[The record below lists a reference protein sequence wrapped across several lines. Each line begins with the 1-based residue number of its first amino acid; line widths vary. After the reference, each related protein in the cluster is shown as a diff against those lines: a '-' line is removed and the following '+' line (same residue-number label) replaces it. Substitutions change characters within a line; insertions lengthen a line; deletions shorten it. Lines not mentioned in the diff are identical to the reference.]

1 MALSDAERTYWK
13 QQADA
18 GVKPDAIAAAI
29 KAQRAAGGDTPPA
42 RAPAVKPDAYIP
54 PGGRRRGDELF
65 QPDPS
70 PAGAIDTRGDKVAA
84 GGLSGLVR
92 GDRHAPDAP
101 AGDGLKRT
109 PDGLVGPDP
118 NQFGTPAEQD
128 QQFPIL
134 PALRE
139 TVRHPVDTLT
149 DPSKRREL
157 ERGVS
162 NAATF
167 GLAQKIG
174 EAVDPKFA
182 AAAAPDAAAAPGYQS
197 AGELGGMFLPNVGGK
212 ALEGLAR
219 GVMAHAPERVGARI
233 LSNVASGE
241 AGGAAKGKN
250 WRNLLAKAGP
260 DGQTAIDEI
269 EKAGLT
275 KPLATQAAAHPAKAL
290 AEVNKALEAN
300 EKTALG
306 PVYSAIDK
314 AGTGPDTTQIGNEL
328 LDRANAARAKGQPEV
343 AQAIERYVKHLDT
356 NYAQDQVLSGSM
368 IRQLKGGIG
377 AAAFDDVAKEATPV
391 GVAAKR
397 EIYGVYSKAVED
409 AAART
414 PGADVEALKAG
425 NKRAS
430 TLLDVQANLA
440 DRAAGAARGRTGFA
454 TGVASGAFHGGVALE
469 LGHALVSGSPSRA
482 AAVLAGYGGLAL
494 VKKLPQAIRYVDLAA
509 SQAEKARRAGQLAA
523 EFASRIAGGAGRAAS
538 LGTAA
543 VANSR
548 DDEEGDPE

>member
-1 MALSDAERTYWK
+1 MAVYDDLP
-13 QQADA
+13 A
-18 GVKPDAIAAAI
+18 GFVVIEP
-29 KAQRAAGGDTPPA
+29 RAARSAG
-42 RAPAVKPDAYIP
+42 
-54 PGGRRRGDELF
+54 RRGDELS

-70 PAGAIDTRGDKVAA
+70 PSGAIDTRGDKVAE
-84 GGLSGLVR
+84 GGLSALVRGSRRAPPTPTGDGLVR
-92 GDRHAPDAP
+92 SPE
-101 AGDGLKRT
+101 GLI
-109 PDGLVGPDP
+109 GPDP

-128 QQFPIL
+128 AQFPIL
-134 PALRE
+134 PALRGA
-139 TVRHPVDTLT
+139 VRHPVDTLT
-149 DPSKRREL
+149 DPAKRREL

-182 AAAAPDAAAAPGYQS
+182 ATAAPDAAAAPGYQS
-197 AGELGGMFLPNVGGK
+197 AGELAGMFLPNVGGK
-212 ALEGLAR
+212 ALEGAAR
-219 GVMAHAPERVGARI
+219 GVMANAPERVGARI
-233 LSNVASGE
+233 LSNIASGE
-241 AGGAAKGKN
+241 SGGAAGGKN
-250 WRNLLAKAGP
+250 WRNLMAKAGP
-260 DGQTAIDEI
+260 DGEKAIGEI

-300 EKTALG
+300 ERTALG
-306 PVYSAIDK
+306 PVYKAIDE
-314 AGTGPDTTQIGNEL
+314 AGTGPDTTKIGNEL

-343 AQAIERYVKHLDT
+343 AQAIERYTKHLDT
-356 NYAQDQVLSGSM
+356 NYDQDQVLSGSM
-368 IRQLKGGIG
+368 IRELKGGIG

-397 EIYGVYSKAVED
+397 EIYSVYSKAVEE
-409 AAART
+409 AASRT
-414 PGADVEALKAG
+414 PGADVAALKAG

-482 AAVLAGYGGLAL
+482 AAVLAGYGGLHL
-494 VKKLPQAIRYVDLAA
+494 VQKLPQAIRYLDLAA
-509 SQAEKARRAGQLAA
+509 SQAERARRAGVLAA
-523 EFASRIAGGAGRAAS
+523 EFASRIAGATGRAAS
-538 LGTAA
+538 LGTSSI
-543 VANSR
+543 ANSR
-548 DDEEGDPE
+548 DDDQEAGDE